1 MQIYVF
7 LPISLQILNEPPA
20 FRTSKRALELHHHGQ
35 LSQCVFMRSRP
46 GFVVLIQ
53 ALVFGHSTEGAL
65 VPVDV
70 GRWIDELRS
79 GNFGEYVEKQKRFV
93 QKERASIAQGV
104 MIDGLT
110 AVFLLN
116 GESVTSTTGK
126 DVVSFYR
133 GQFINFEESNISLPQ
148 FFSWFRYCRAYAAFC
163 YRPQISKQLLR
174 RWWGLLARSGLPV
187 LGRGVFLRTRWA
199 MRKLL
204 TTIMFEEYSI
214 TSNVRNLRS
223 AKWASGSEIKR
234 FSKLAMRA
242 TKRFALIVA
251 LFANTCGCGFLCVR
265 ADAKPQVKNWSK
277 QKYRDFQ
284 QFQRLGVF
292 RPKDSKGFCE
302 QRIKD
307 TFCVFLC
314 RRPSTKQR

>member
-1 MQIYVF
+1 M
-7 LPISLQILNEPPA
+7 
-20 FRTSKRALELHHHGQ
+20 
-35 LSQCVFMRSRP
+35 
-46 GFVVLIQ
+46 
-53 ALVFGHSTEGAL
+53 
-65 VPVDV
+65 
-70 GRWIDELRS
+70 
-79 GNFGEYVEKQKRFV
+79 
-93 QKERASIAQGV
+93 
-104 MIDGLT
+104 
-110 AVFLLN
+110 
-116 GESVTSTTGK
+116 
-126 DVVSFYR
+126 
-133 GQFINFEESNISLPQ
+133 
-148 FFSWFRYCRAYAAFC
+148 
-163 YRPQISKQLLR
+163 
-174 RWWGLLARSGLPV
+174 LARSGLPV

-223 AKWASGSEIKR
+223 AKWASGRSEIKR

-251 LFANTCGCGFLCVR
+251 LFANTCRCGFLC
-265 ADAKPQVKNWSK
+265 AKSGELQVKNCSK
-277 QKYRDFQ
+277 QKDRDFQ

-314 RRPSTKQR
+314 RRSRPQQW